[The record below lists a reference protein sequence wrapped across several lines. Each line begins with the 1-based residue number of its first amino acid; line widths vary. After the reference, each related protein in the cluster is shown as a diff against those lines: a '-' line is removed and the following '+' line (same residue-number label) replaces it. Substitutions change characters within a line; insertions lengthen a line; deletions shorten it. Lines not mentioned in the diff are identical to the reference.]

1 MTGKCIILCAP
12 SGAGKTSITKYLL
25 QQNLGLEFSVSAC
38 TRAKRPNEADG
49 VDYYFLTVEEFKNKV
64 KKDDFIEWEEV
75 YVNNFY
81 GTLKSEIERIWKS
94 GKHVI
99 FDVDVKGGLNL
110 SKYFGK
116 NALAI
121 FIKPPSINELEKRL
135 RNRGTESE
143 ETIQRRINKA
153 TEEMA
158 YETKFDVSVEN
169 SQLEIAQQEVYSIV
183 KSFLNSQ
190 Q

>member
-1 MTGKCIILCAP
+1 MNGKCIILCAP

-25 QQNLGLEFSVSAC
+25 QQDLGLEFSISAC
-38 TRAKRPNEADG
+38 TRAKRPNETNG
-49 VDYYFLTVEEFKNKV
+49 VDYYFLTVEEFRKSIAAEE
-64 KKDDFIEWEEV
+64 FIEWEEV
-75 YVNNFY
+75 YTNNFY
-81 GTLKSEIERIWKS
+81 GTLKSEINRIWES

-110 SKYFGK
+110 SKHFGK

-121 FIKPPSINELEKRL
+121 FIKPPSIDELEKRL

-158 YETKFDVSVEN
+158 YEKKFDVSVEN
-169 SQLEIAQQEVYSIV
+169 NQLEIAQKEVYSIV
-183 KSFLNSQ
+183 KSFLNT
-190 Q
+190 